1 MAYFQYIEFAIISLS
16 AMFVI
21 INPITATFLFLSV
34 VPRETKERQKYLAW
48 FAFKLGVSILIVFS
62 ILGSLIFQFLGVTLA
77 AFKIAGGVILFS
89 MSLRM
94 IATNESISE
103 GYTLEEAT
111 TKVADSVAIMPLAI
125 PFISGPGSITTV
137 MILTV
142 DATTIWHQLILIA
155 SVIII
160 AYSGYLAMSR
170 AKHIVKFL
178 GETGKQVLVRLTGLI
193 LAVLAVQFIING
205 ISDAIHSDF
214 DWLFE
219 IIEENHEEA

>member
-1 MAYFQYIEFAIISLS
+1 MAYFQYIEFAVISLS

-34 VPRETKERQKYLAW
+34 VPHETKERQKHLAW
-48 FAFKLGVSILIVFS
+48 FAFKLGVSILIAFS
-62 ILGSLIFQFLGVTLA
+62 LLGSLIFQFLGVTLA
-77 AFKIAGGVILFS
+77 AFKIAGGIILFS

-111 TKVADSVAIMPLAI
+111 TKAADSVAIMPLAI

-160 AYSGYLAMSR
+160 TFSGYMAMSR

-178 GETGKQVLVRLTGLI
+178 GETGKEVLVRLTGLI
-193 LAVLAVQFIING
+193 LAVLAIQFIING
-205 ISDAIHSDF
+205 ISDAIYTDF

-219 IIEENHEEA
+219 IIEENHEA